1 MSNNRILTI
10 TKKELWAYF
19 SSPTAFIFLGAYLLA
34 SLFTF
39 FWVEK
44 FFSRN
49 IADLRPLFDWMPVL
63 LIFLIA
69 TLTMRMWSEERKM
82 GTVEFLLTLPVKTH
96 ELVLGKFFACMAM
109 VKLALL
115 LTFGLALTVG
125 MLGPLDWG
133 PALTAY
139 VASILLA
146 SSYIAIGLYISS
158 KTDNQIVSLI
168 ATSVVWF
175 FFYIIGSDML
185 VNFFGNKIGEVL
197 RLFGSGS
204 RFTSISRGILDLRD
218 IYYYVSI

>member
-1 MSNNRILTI
+1 MSRTWTI
-10 TKKELWAYF
+10 ARKELWSYF
-19 SSPTAFIFLGAYLLA
+19 ASPTAVIFLGAYLLISFFA
-34 SLFTF
+34 F

-96 ELVLGKFFACMAM
+96 ELVLGKFAACMGM
-109 VKLALL
+109 VILALA

-125 MLGPLDWG
+125 MLGTLDWG

-146 SSYIAIGLYISS
+146 ASYIAIGLYISF
-158 KTDNQIVSLI
+158 KTHNQNVSFI